1 MSQAVMLREQ
11 VEYLQAEVAA
21 SRCAREELAQLR
33 LFQRHTSE
41 LFWTMDLQGNFT
53 YMSPAVEYLWGY
65 KREEIMGLT
74 LTDVLTPAS
83 LAIAIEANRRFFAE
97 IKAGHPPKS
106 FRAELEHLCKDGS
119 IVWAEVNVNYIFDEE
134 GVFLEKRGITRDITE
149 RKRHELLLESARMAA
164 ESARQALEGEVSV
177 RRSAEELLMM
187 HQRELEL
194 LNLELELR
202 VAHEVK
208 QNRKRDQ
215 VALIQIEKMASVGQ
229 LAAGVA
235 HEINNPIGYV
245 SSNLQIL
252 AEYFQE
258 IASFDRLIQESVDD
272 DSLPNRREM
281 ILEGRAA
288 LKIDTV
294 IEDGVD
300 LINESLEGVQ
310 RVTEIVRNLKRFSR
324 IDTGESTAR
333 ESVTLDSCL
342 ERALNI
348 CRNELKYVA
357 TIRKEYEKIPA
368 VLCHPGQLNQ
378 VFLNLLV
385 NAAQAITAQ
394 GEIFLRCWE
403 DAGTVSASIRDTGNG
418 MSEELMARIFE
429 PFFTTKDPE
438 KGTGLGLSI
447 SSEIIER
454 HQGTLRVSSTV
465 GVGTTFTVTLPK
477 AVEI

>member
-1 MSQAVMLREQ
+1 
-11 VEYLQAEVAA
+11 
-21 SRCAREELAQLR
+21 
-33 LFQRHTSE
+33 
-41 LFWTMDLQGNFT
+41 
-53 YMSPAVEYLWGY
+53 
-65 KREEIMGLT
+65 
-74 LTDVLTPAS
+74 
-83 LAIAIEANRRFFAE
+83 
-97 IKAGHPPKS
+97 
-106 FRAELEHLCKDGS
+106 
-119 IVWAEVNVNYIFDEE
+119 
-134 GVFLEKRGITRDITE
+134 
-149 RKRHELLLESARMAA
+149 
-164 ESARQALEGEVSV
+164 
-177 RRSAEELLMM
+177 
-187 HQRELEL
+187 
-194 LNLELELR
+194 
-202 VAHEVK
+202 
-208 QNRKRDQ
+208 
-215 VALIQIEKMASVGQ
+215 
-229 LAAGVA
+229 
-235 HEINNPIGYV
+235 
-245 SSNLQIL
+245 
-252 AEYFQE
+252 
-258 IASFDRLIQESVDD
+258 
-272 DSLPNRREM
+272 M